1 MPGPRLAALSKMA
14 GRTRQLALLAGTAL
28 LLAACG
34 GGADSGNTTSNPTNI
49 GTPAAASVEITGL
62 AATGAAIGNATV
74 TAINQSGTRASAT
87 TNASGNFNISIDEG
101 APYLLSITDSSGRS
115 WYSYAP
121 AAGIANLTPLTTL
134 ALLQANG
141 NQPLSDLAS
150 NWSKRPLSDAQ
161 VIDAAKVVNA
171 NLASLMQSKSVPA
184 TGTNVFSLSF
194 AADGRGLDAV
204 LDALR
209 VTISCSSNACTQ
221 RITSPDGNVLVIW
234 NADIATNG
242 ISISWSGD
250 NGSGAVD
257 LGIGSCHAPKAGTYS
272 LVVKTSVSGL
282 GNAAVPDLCIDG
294 LPDKPADQTEFCGD
308 ATVQQ
313 QLPPRVAIV
322 SCTYSGNSGTISA
335 HLGSPFA
342 LDYSVTFTF
351 VPR

>member
-1 MPGPRLAALSKMA
+1 MA
-14 GRTRQLALLAGTAL
+14 GRTRQRR
-28 LLAACG
+28 
-34 GGADSGNTTSNPTNI
+34 D
-49 GTPAAASVEITGL
+49 PA
-62 AATGAAIGNATV
+62 
-74 TAINQSGTRASAT
+74 QSGTRASAT

-121 AAGIANLTPLTTL
+121 AAGIANLTSLTTL

-141 NQPLSDLAS
+141 NKPLSDLAS
-150 NWSKRPLSDAQ
+150 NWSKQPLSNAQ

-171 NLASLMQSKSVPA
+171 NLAPLMQSKGVPA
-184 TGTNVFSLSF
+184 AGTNVFNISF

-209 VTISCSSNACTQ
+209 VT
-221 RITSPDGNVLVIW
+221 
-234 NADIATNG
+234 
-242 ISISWSGD
+242 ISWSGD

-257 LGIGSCHAPKAGTYS
+257 LGIGSCHAPKAGTFS

>member
-209 VTISCSSNACTQ
+209 VTIS
-221 RITSPDGNVLVIW
+221 
-234 NADIATNG
+234 
-242 ISISWSGD
+242 WSGD

-294 LPDKPADQTEFCGD
+294 LPDKPADQAEFCGD